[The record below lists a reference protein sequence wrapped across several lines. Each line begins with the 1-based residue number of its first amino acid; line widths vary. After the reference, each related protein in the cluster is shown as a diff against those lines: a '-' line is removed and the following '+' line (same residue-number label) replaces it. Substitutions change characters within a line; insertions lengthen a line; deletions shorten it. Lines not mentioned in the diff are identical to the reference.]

1 MKRTLLT
8 LLIIVALGIGGYFAY
23 TTWQSNRAGTANT
36 WQTVT
41 VTRGPLV
48 AVVGAT
54 GTVRANQTAVL
65 AWQTSGRIAEI
76 YAAVGD
82 AVQKDEVLAVLD
94 EKSLSQSIILAK
106 ADLVTA
112 KRNLENLKNSQ
123 LAQAQAYQALVAA
136 RKELEDAQQNRASKQ
151 YARAQ
156 SDTIEVARAN
166 LALAEE
172 ELKKAQDT
180 YDIFKDRPESDL
192 LRAQALTALNEA
204 RKRRD
209 RAKANLEYLTGGP
222 DALEIEQADA
232 RLRLAEARLADA
244 EREWERVKNG
254 PDPDDIM
261 AAEARVAAIEATLE
275 LISLKAPFDGT
286 VTEVRSMVGDSVNP
300 GTISFRIDDLSRLLV
315 DVQIT
320 EVDINRIQVGQNAT
334 LTFDAIPGKE
344 YHGRVTEV
352 GRVGTNVQG
361 VVNFSV
367 TLELTDPDEAV
378 RPGMTAAV
386 NIETDR
392 VENVLLVPNRAV
404 RLRESKRVVYKLING
419 TPTPFEVTLGLTS
432 DAYSQVLSGV
442 SEGDVLVLNPPVQFQ
457 AGPPSGRIGN

>member
-23 TTWQSNRAGTANT
+23 TTWQSNRASTATT
-36 WQTVT
+36 WQTTT

-76 YAAVGD
+76 HVAVGD

-136 RKELEDAQQNRASKQ
+136 RKELEDAQKNRASKQ

-204 RKRRD
+204 RKKRD

-244 EREWERVKNG
+244 EREWERVKDG
-254 PDPDDIM
+254 PDPDDVM

-275 LISLKAPFDGT
+275 LVSLKAPFGGT
-286 VTEVRSMVGDSVNP
+286 VTEIRSMVGDSVNP
-300 GTISFRIDDLSRLLV
+300 GTISLRIDDLSRLLV

-320 EVDINRIQVGQNAT
+320 EVDINRVQVGQNAT

-344 YHGRVTEV
+344 YHGRVT
-352 GRVGTNVQG
+352 VQG
-361 VVNFSV
+361 VVNFTV

-392 VENVLLVPNRAV
+392 LENVLLVPNRAV
-404 RLRESKRVVYKLING
+404 RLRESKRVVYKLVNG

-432 DAYSQVLSGV
+432 DTYSQVLSGV